1 MDIRDSQRIKEIRDN
16 TRAMAEAFSSIASTL
31 ADALSSIPSTLADAL
46 ELYISTRTET
56 QTETQNSNLTF
67 KTLEYC
73 DICDHK
79 GCEECIANA
88 LDEHCMPS
96 QFNKQIEDECAKEY
110 EELGL
115 KELKELIEADR
126 KTENSSEKP
135 NNCEDEPQIY
145 GNEHNCIMTL
155 FGDCSYAE
163 TGCGSCEVVEKVRKA
178 LDKYELKTEPTIS
191 KMEQVDEPQTMYYPQ
206 VDGITPSVIV
216 QKGEPQTDC
225 AWK

>member
-1 MDIRDSQRIKEIRDN
+1 MTREDAIYWIKNLAVLSTKKDMPQIEEALN
-16 TRAMAEAFSSIASTL
+16 MAIEAL
-31 ADALSSIPSTLADAL
+31 ADRTTESTGYNLSPVEDEPT
-46 ELYISTRTET
+46 T

-96 QFNKQIEDECAKEY
+96 QFKKQIEDECAKEY

-126 KTENSSEKP
+126 KTE
-135 NNCEDEPQIY
+135 Q
-145 GNEHNCIMTL
+145 
-155 FGDCSYAE
+155 
-163 TGCGSCEVVEKVRKA
+163 
-178 LDKYELKTEPTIS
+178 TER
-191 KMEQVDEPQTMYYPQ
+191 E
-206 VDGITPSVIV
+206 
-216 QKGEPQTDC
+216 GE
-225 AWK
+225 

>member
-16 TRAMAEAFSSIASTL
+16 TRAMAEAFSSIAN
-31 ADALSSIPSTLADAL
+31 TLADAL

-88 LDEHCMPS
+88 LDEHCIPS
-96 QFNKQIEDECAKEY
+96 QFKKKVEDECAKEY

-115 KELKELIEADR
+115 KELKELIKADR
-126 KTENSSEKP
+126 KPNCSEKP
-135 NNCEDEPQIY
+135 NNCEDDDIFEYCPRCGMRMLSKWYEPKDEQ
-145 GNEHNCIMTL
+145 
-155 FGDCSYAE
+155 
-163 TGCGSCEVVEKVRKA
+163 
-178 LDKYELKTEPTIS
+178 TER
-191 KMEQVDEPQTMYYPQ
+191 E
-206 VDGITPSVIV
+206 
-216 QKGEPQTDC
+216 GE
-225 AWK
+225 